1 MSVFVNNA
9 ASRWKMLALSYAGIV
24 AFAVVFQS
32 VAPVLDLIIAGAS
45 LTHGQAGGLMSFF
58 ALPGIIASLP
68 AGILADRFGAR
79 VVGTASL
86 LLMTAGA
93 ALTAVGESYLPL
105 AAGRMI
111 AGAGAFALTVALT
124 RLISSWFA
132 GKELGFAMGVFNT
145 GMPLG
150 TILTLNTLGIIGRTY
165 GWQAALHATTVISL
179 IALVVFFVAAK
190 DPPASLSSVVD
201 RGSQGFSFRRLGT
214 GIWLAGLSW
223 LWINAA
229 GISYLTFGTDY
240 FLSLGSSP
248 AAAGLLTSFLMMGS
262 LFLSPIAGYMIDRGA
277 SQKTLII
284 VGSAMASAIYL
295 LIPGLPTYAYALT
308 ISLGIAAALIPVS
321 IFSLPPRILPPA
333 HVGAGFGIL
342 STCLNVGIL
351 IGPCMVGIAR
361 DMAGGYH
368 VGFIM
373 MAAFSLLSLASI
385 ALLRR

>member
-1 MSVFVNNA
+1 MSLLVNN

-79 VVGTASL
+79 LVGAVSL

-93 ALTAVGESYLPL
+93 ALTAAGESYLPL

-111 AGAGAFALTVALT
+111 AGTGAFALTVALT

-132 GKELGFAMGVFNT
+132 GREMGFAMGVFNT

-150 TILTLNTLGIIGRTY
+150 TILTLNTLGIIGRAY
-165 GWQAALHATTVISL
+165 GWQASLHATTAISL
-179 IALVVFFVAAK
+179 GALIVFLVAAK
-190 DPPASLSSVVD
+190 DPPAAMNS
-201 RGSQGFSFRRLGT
+201 GAGQASQGFSFKQLGT

-240 FLSLGSSP
+240 FLSRGSSP

-262 LFLSPIAGYMIDRGA
+262 LFLSPIAGYMIDRGTG
-277 SQKTLII
+277 QKTLII
-284 VGSAMASAIYL
+284 AGSAVASSLYL

-368 VGFIM
+368 IGFIM
-373 MAAFSLLSLASI
+373 MAVFSLLSLASI